1 VDDVALE
8 PGREDARVLSEPP
21 AAASLVDV
29 QEPIDRPPDDAD
41 TRALAASALVVR
53 DDRRGDI
60 ELVGQLRLGDVEVSP
75 PLSESRSGVVAERYL
90 AGDPAGELLACVAHD
105 AIRRQSAAKD
115 YRNRVSSNVDSGSEA
130 RRERGRL
137 AHLTRPSASRR

>member
-41 TRALAASALVVR
+41 TGLS
-53 DDRRGDI
+53 RR
-60 ELVGQLRLGDVEVSP
+60 
-75 PLSESRSGVVAERYL
+75 PLS
-90 AGDPAGELLACVAHD
+90 
-105 AIRRQSAAKD
+105 
-115 YRNRVSSNVDSGSEA
+115 
-130 RRERGRL
+130 
-137 AHLTRPSASRR
+137 